1 MRIPF
6 IAGNWKMYKSIA
18 EAKEYAMKFKT
29 LYSDKE
35 SEYKL
40 LLEGHLQIPNL

>member
-18 EAKEYAMKFKT
+18 EAKEYTTMDIIIIGVLLFAPKI
-29 LYSDKE
+29 YSI
-35 SEYKL
+35 L
-40 LLEGHLQIPNL
+40 IW